1 MLTLSQRVPY
11 GATKIGKTS
20 RTLAEVGCTITCVA
34 MSSSYFGEYKSNK
47 QLASS
52 LRFTADAK
60 ILWSSIGEVF
70 KTFEFYWRFYTN
82 DRYIIT
88 EALNNPNKTVLL
100 NVDNGGHWVLA
111 LRRLYGDTY
120 WVADPWDS
128 KRKIYSGIVGG
139 SILSRKR

>member
-11 GATKIGKTS
+11 GKTKIGKTS

-34 MSSSYFGEYKSNK
+34 MSSSYFGEYKTNK
-47 QLASS
+47 ELASA
-52 LRFTADAK
+52 LRFTLDAK
-60 ILWSSIGEVF
+60 ILWGSIGEVF

-82 DRYIIT
+82 DRAIIT

-100 NVDNGGHWVLA
+100 NVDHGGHWVLA

>member
-34 MSSSYFGEYKSNK
+34 MSSGYFGEYKSNK

-70 KTFEFYWRFYTN
+70 KTFELRFYTN
-82 DRYIIT
+82 DRAIIT
-88 EALNNPNKTVLL
+88 EALNNPNKTVLI
-100 NVDNGGHWVLA
+100 NVDHGGHWVLA

-128 KRKIYSGIVGG
+128 KRKIYSGVVGG
-139 SILSRKR
+139 AVLVRKR